1 MWYCKYIHANKGI
14 DGIIIDKTICS
25 NLVVVEEGI
34 LITNLPIITR
44 YDNEIY
50 FDAFSFQSLL
60 TRYLVSIFCCSF
72 TRKDKHLHSLAF
84 QKNIPRRRRGEYQ
97 V

>member
-1 MWYCKYIHANKGI
+1 MWYCKYIHVNKGI

-25 NLVVVEEGI
+25 NLVVVEERI

-50 FDAFSFQSLL
+50 FDAFSFRSPL
-60 TRYLVSIFCCSF
+60 TRYLVSIFCCSY